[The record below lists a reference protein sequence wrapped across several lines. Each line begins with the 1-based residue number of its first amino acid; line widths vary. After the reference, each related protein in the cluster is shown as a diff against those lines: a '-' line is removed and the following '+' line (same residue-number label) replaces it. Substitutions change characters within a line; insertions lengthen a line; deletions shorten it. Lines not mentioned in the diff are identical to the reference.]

1 MGVSVSLEPNEVEQT
16 EGIQPEEAGRAVSWE
31 AQLKKEDPQ
40 SASLGGEP

>member
-1 MGVSVSLEPNEVEQT
+1 MGVSVSLEPNEEEQT